1 MSPAHFDWLQAAD
14 RHTELV
20 DPVISVRQ
28 LSRWDLRRKH
38 HTRFDHCLVYATH
51 QGEYV
56 EFRPPVRPRATA
68 RYSAVYEVDLGVHL
82 VRRELTLPSSN
93 DALEFQAE
101 VEFRWRVEDPVGFVR
116 SGRRDVPR
124 LLRNELE
131 ERARGLVR
139 LHPVTDSAAAEA
151 ELLAAAVGWPRLG
164 AEAGLDTAWT
174 LRLRRNQQAIEHQVR
189 LQGITQD
196 AEAKI
201 LDAVLGK
208 DVDAA
213 AEQREAALLR
223 LQAEKVGLYEDY
235 LEQGGT
241 RASAWYLSRHPEAG
255 QEVMANLREDQ
266 RQLVEKQL
274 ELVTKLFDSAEA
286 ETHELAEPRR
296 HAVRALT
303 EVLTQRFPGASTDTS
318 HAAAEGPPAKDL
330 PPGYGRTPVD
340 PAKG

>member
-14 RHTELV
+14 RHTELT

-28 LSRWDLRRKH
+28 LARWDLRRKR
-38 HTRFDHCLVYATH
+38 HTHFDHCLVYATH
-51 QGEYV
+51 EGDHV
-56 EFRPPVRPRATA
+56 EFRPPRRPRATT

-82 VRRELTLPSSN
+82 VRDEVALPSSN

-101 VEFRWRVEDPVGFVR
+101 AEFRWQVADPVAFVR
-116 SGRRDVPR
+116 SGERDVPR

-131 ERARGLVR
+131 RRSRDLVR
-139 LHPVTDSAAAEA
+139 LHAVTDSAVAEA
-151 ELLAAAVGWPRLG
+151 ELLRSAAGWPQLGAAA
-164 AEAGLDTAWT
+164 GLTTSWT
-174 LRLRRNQQAIEHQVR
+174 LRLRRNQQAIAHQIR
-189 LQGITQD
+189 LQAIGQE

-201 LDAVLGK
+201 LGDVLGR
-208 DVDAA
+208 DTDAA

-223 LQAEKVGLYEDY
+223 LQSEKVGLYEDY
-235 LEQGGT
+235 LEQGGI
-241 RASAWYLSRHPEAG
+241 RASAWYLSRHPGAG

-303 EVLTQRFPGASTDTS
+303 EVLTQRFPGTSTDAGGS
-318 HAAAEGPPAKDL
+318 AADGPPTRDL

-340 PAKG
+340 PAEG

>member
-1 MSPAHFDWLQAAD
+1 MPPAHFDWLQTAD
-14 RHTELV
+14 RHTELI

-28 LSRWDLRRKH
+28 LARWDLRRKR
-38 HTRFDHCLVYATH
+38 HTHFDHCLVYATH

-56 EFRPPVRPRATA
+56 LFPPPLRPRATA
-68 RYSAVYEVDLGVHL
+68 RYSAVYEVDLGVHPVRTEL
-82 VRRELTLPSSN
+82 VLPSSN

-101 VEFRWRVEDPVGFVR
+101 VELRWQVDDAVRFIR

-124 LLRNELE
+124 MLRDELE
-131 ERARGLVR
+131 RRARGLVR
-139 LHPVTDSAAAEA
+139 RHPVTDSAAAEA
-151 ELLAAAVGWPRLG
+151 ELLAAAAGWPPLG
-164 AEAGLDTAWT
+164 ADAGLKTEWT
-174 LRLRRNQQAIEHQVR
+174 LRLRRNQQAIDHQVH
-189 LQGITQD
+189 LQGIAQE

-201 LDAVLGK
+201 LGDVLGK

-213 AEQREAALLR
+213 AEHREAALLR
-223 LQAEKVGLYEDY
+223 LQAEKVGLYEEY
-235 LEQGGT
+235 LEQGGA

-274 ELVTKLFDSAEA
+274 ELVTKLFDSAAA

-296 HAVRALT
+296 HAVRALS
-303 EVLTQRFPGASTDTS
+303 EVLTQRFPGATAGTTPEATDR
-318 HAAAEGPPAKDL
+318 PPAKDL

-340 PAKG
+340 PGKG

>member
-14 RHTELV
+14 RHTELI

-28 LSRWDLRRKH
+28 LARWDLRRKR

-51 QGEYV
+51 GGEYV
-56 EFRPPVRPRATA
+56 EFKPPRRPRATA

-82 VRRELTLPSSN
+82 DRSELTLPSSN

-101 VEFRWRVEDPVGFVR
+101 VEFRWQVADPVVFVR
-116 SGRRDVPR
+116 SGERNVPR
-124 LLRNELE
+124 MLRGELE
-131 ERARGLVR
+131 QRARGLVR

-151 ELLAAAVGWPRLG
+151 KLLESAADWPRLG
-164 AEAGLDTAWT
+164 AATGLKTAWT
-174 LRLRRNQQAIEHQVR
+174 LRLRRNQQAIAHQIR
-189 LQGITQD
+189 LQAIGQE

-201 LDAVLGK
+201 LDNVLGK

-223 LQAEKVGLYEDY
+223 LQAEKVGLYEEY
-235 LEQGGT
+235 LEQGGA
-241 RASAWYLSRHPEAG
+241 RASAWYLSRNPQAG
-255 QEVMANLREDQ
+255 KEVMDNLRDDQ

-274 ELVTKLFDSAEA
+274 ELVTKLFGSAEA

-303 EVLTQRFPGASTDTS
+303 EVLTQRFPGGSADTTT
-318 HAAAEGPPAKDL
+318 AVPDQPPAKDL
-330 PPGYGRTPVD
+330 PPGYGTTPVD